1 MPSTR
6 HFRCI
11 LSSLFDDEEA
21 MRAHMES
28 LRKMEKVV
36 EYASDLEMKVWD
48 VQQALSTITKGPI

>member
-1 MPSTR
+1 
-6 HFRCI
+6 
-11 LSSLFDDEEA
+11 LFDDEEA
-21 MRAHMES
+21 MRAHMEN

>member
-21 MRAHMES
+21 MRAHMEN